1 MFSRITLS
9 SHNDQEILRNIA
21 QNGPE
26 RRKAEEEL
34 FTSYSYFIKQGII
47 KYSLQ
52 EDDAIDAYSD
62 TILSAIQTITKG
74 AFESRSSL
82 KTYLFRIFNNKCV
95 DILRKNTTNKRSVYH
110 TYPINDMLMHLSDS
124 ARSVVQKLI
133 DEADF
138 DNIKR
143 KLNELGETCRQL
155 LMQFADGYSDP
166 EIALS
171 MNYKSADVVKTT
183 RLRCLE
189 KLRQLYSVTKQK

>member
-9 SHNDQEILRNIA
+9 SHNDQEILQNIA
-21 QNGPE
+21 HNGPE

-34 FTSYSYFIKQGII
+34 FTSYAYFIKQGIS

-95 DILRKNTTNKRSVYH
+95 DILRKNTTIKRSVYH

-143 KLNELGETCRQL
+143 KLNELGEKCRHL